1 MKLSKRKNP
10 PASEESVMR
19 CQNAS
24 SLSCGGSVS
33 SAARTRRPAANANNN
48 NATAAMRRCL
58 LIRINILVTARVQSL
73 FDPFGV
79 ALREPALLDEAVRGF
94 PEQVHISLPGSI
106 QLDDSSRIERHLV
119 PDLTACSR
127 TGTVCEVNRIGNIDI
142 RSPNAIEAVPELICG
157 DDVLRCSRIRQTDSG
172 SARRGNSL
180 LHPLVEIVESGI
192 EN

>member
-1 MKLSKRKNP
+1 
-10 PASEESVMR
+10 MR

-33 SAARTRRPAANANNN
+33 SAARTRRAAANANNN
-48 NATAAMRRCL
+48 NATAAMMRCL
-58 LIRINILVTARVQSL
+58 LIRVDILVTRVQSL

-106 QLDDSSRIERHLV
+106 QLDDTSRIERHLV

-127 TGTVCEVNRIGNIDI
+127 TGTACEVTRIGNIDI
-142 RSPNAIEAVPELICG
+142 RSPNAIEAVPQLICG
-157 DDVLRCSRIRQTDSG
+157 DDVLRCSRIR
-172 SARRGNSL
+172 
-180 LHPLVEIVESGI
+180 
-192 EN
+192 

>member
-1 MKLSKRKNP
+1 MK
-10 PASEESVMR
+10 

-79 ALREPALLDEAVRGF
+79 ALREPAFLDEAVCGF

-106 QLDDSSRIERHLV
+106 QLDDTSGTRPRIYN
-119 PDLTACSR
+119 T
-127 TGTVCEVNRIGNIDI
+127 
-142 RSPNAIEAVPELICG
+142 
-157 DDVLRCSRIRQTDSG
+157 DVLIKENLGRIPNYITRS
-172 SARRGNSL
+172 
-180 LHPLVEIVESGI
+180 
-192 EN
+192 

>member
-1 MKLSKRKNP
+1 MK
-10 PASEESVMR
+10 

-94 PEQVHISLPGSI
+94 
-106 QLDDSSRIERHLV
+106 SRIERHLV

-127 TGTVCEVNRIGNIDI
+127 TGTACEVNRIGNIDI
-142 RSPNAIEAVPELICG
+142 RSPHAIKAVPQLICG
-157 DDVLRCSRIRQTDSG
+157 DDVLRCSRIR
-172 SARRGNSL
+172 
-180 LHPLVEIVESGI
+180 
-192 EN
+192 